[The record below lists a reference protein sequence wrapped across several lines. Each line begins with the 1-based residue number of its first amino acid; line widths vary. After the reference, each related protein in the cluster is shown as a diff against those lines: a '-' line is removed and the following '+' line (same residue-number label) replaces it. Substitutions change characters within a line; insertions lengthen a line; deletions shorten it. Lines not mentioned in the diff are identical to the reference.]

1 MAYDAAKAAE
11 YNKLIQQGLSEDQAF
26 KQAGISD
33 ADLGNYQIN
42 LNGTLGPINLGQNKV
57 AGVDYDVG
65 TGTGETVNTRV
76 TTYSSYTSTS
86 TEQVS
91 GGGSTTIV
99 ANRTVPTAAS
109 EAYASQANA
118 KQAEIDQFIKDNP
131 SNFARK
137 KQGLPPLSDQEI
149 IARQTQLDAL
159 NSERAQLYNTSLDSR
174 SSTPPTVY
182 TEPNTTTTT
191 ETVTTGV
198 AYSRESVNYNND
210 ESLSQKTELQL
221 ETTTTTVNSQSAT
234 DTSGDSAG
242 YGSSYETDERGTPL
256 PTTASGGDSAG
267 YGSSY
272 ETDELG
278 SPLPVYSNTGIDYAS
293 GQGGTDGVDFAYT
306 ESAAA
311 FSDPYY
317 GLTPEQL
324 KALGGADPT
333 DPYIRARLGIPQ
345 LPDST
350 LNPGGF
356 AAYRPTGVPLIDNAV
371 AAISSFASS
380 LTSFFSPPTKPAVTA
395 AGTTTGAPAPAGTN
409 TATAAAEATAVKQ
422 QNTDLTPAQQANLD
436 NIQAA
441 NAEVSKAEEN
451 IQANNRTILAA
462 EEGVATARETQRNA
476 EAIIA
481 QNNAE
486 LADENL
492 PDDRRAQLEA
502 NNAEQY
508 ASIAENARYIDE
520 TTAAIENAEQ
530 NNQQQQ
536 RFIQENQTSV
546 EQSQQAFA
554 ADNSDLDAPVDPMED
569 PEYNNYDTPEYDAAT
584 DGPATAQPGE
594 PGGAPLLTD
603 AEIAQ
608 IYGTTDPQETNAI
621 QGTAI
626 ISDEARAALSDPET
640 IKAQQAQ
647 NQFVLENP
655 ATVPDV
661 TTTELTDAEAANLFD
676 EAEAGPPTEDEGVEA
691 GQDID
696 LQRLDDADTLA
707 ETNAQ
712 LEADP
717 IELSS
722 DPDLQAQEDAR
733 ATDEANAQL
742 EADPIELSRDPYL
755 QQLDDADATA
765 EANAQLEADP
775 IDLEEQD
782 PGEAER
788 LAAEERLDESPTL
801 NAEDVELGEEERLA
815 AEAALDDSPTLNAED
830 VDESQDA
837 ALGGELT
844 TADGEVEGE
853 GDAGTGL
860 QEPTEE
866 DVRAAEEAAAK
877 ERTIN
882 QATLQSRYKQPG
894 NTDWRVRLALAPT
907 SDYLYNSD
915 DNSILAPLAASNGVI
930 FPYMPQIST
939 AYRANY
945 ENYDLVHSNFRG
957 VYYKSSRVDDIQVRG
972 TFTAQDTTEAKYL
985 LAVIHFF
992 RSVTKMFYGKD
1003 VERGTPPPL
1012 VYLSG
1017 LGDYQFSKHPCLVSQ
1032 FSYTLPNDVDYI
1044 RATNPNDYGGNLLNR
1059 RTPVQAAPG
1068 GINFAGARRLAN
1080 AITPSGQP
1088 LSKGATPQT
1097 PSSNSIDGRVN
1108 NTGDFSTYVP
1118 TMMEIDIT
1126 LIPVQTRSQVSKQ
1139 FSLKD
1144 FANGNLLKGGFW

>member
-11 YNKLIQQGLSEDQAF
+11 YNKLIQSGLSEDQAF

-109 EAYASQANA
+109 EAYAAQANA
-118 KQAEIDQFIKDNP
+118 KQAEIDAFIKDNP

-137 KQGLPPLSDQEI
+137 KQGLLPLTDQEI

-221 ETTTTTVNSQSAT
+221 ETTTTRVNSQTST
-234 DTSGDSAG
+234 DTDGNSAG
-242 YGSSYETDERGTPL
+242 YGSSYETDEFGTPL
-256 PTTASGGDSAG
+256 VSAQESVFDPRQEPAESVFNPGPTYNGPATEESVFDPRQDVGENVFDPDSAV
-267 YGSSY
+267 
-272 ETDELG
+272 
-278 SPLPVYSNTGIDYAS
+278 P
-293 GQGGTDGVDFAYT
+293 
-306 ESAAA
+306 SAAVA
-311 FSDPYY
+311 EAAARINDPYY

-371 AAISSFASS
+371 SAISSFASS

-395 AGTTTGAPAPAGTN
+395 AGTTTGAPAPSGTN
-409 TATAAAEATAVKQ
+409 TAAAAAEATAVKQ
-422 QNTDLTPAQQANLD
+422 QSTDLTPAQQANLD

-441 NAEVSKAEEN
+441 NAEVTKAEEN

-508 ASIAENARYIDE
+508 ASIAENARYIDD
-520 TTAAIENAEQ
+520 TTAVIEGAEQ

-536 RFIQENQTSV
+536 AFIQENQTSV

-554 ADNSDLDAPVDPMED
+554 ADNSDLDAPIDTDQDPQF
-569 PEYNNYDTPEYDAAT
+569 NNYDTPEYDAAT

-603 AEIAQ
+603 AEILARQ
-608 IYGTTDPQETNAI
+608 NADGLSDEEILARQANDVELSDEEILARQNADGLSDEEILARQAEAVDPTTDPT
-621 QGTAI
+621 GL
-626 ISDEARAALSDPET
+626 SDEEILARQNPGGLSDEE
-640 IKAQQAQ
+640 ILARQ
-647 NQFVLENP
+647 
-655 ATVPDV
+655 
-661 TTTELTDAEAANLFD
+661 EAA
-676 EAEAGPPTEDEGVEA
+676 
-691 GQDID
+691 
-696 LQRLDDADTLA
+696 
-707 ETNAQ
+707 
-712 LEADP
+712 
-717 IELSS
+717 
-722 DPDLQAQEDAR
+722 
-733 ATDEANAQL
+733 
-742 EADPIELSRDPYL
+742 
-755 QQLDDADATA
+755 
-765 EANAQLEADP
+765 
-775 IDLEEQD
+775 EQ
-782 PGEAER
+782 
-788 LAAEERLDESPTL
+788 
-801 NAEDVELGEEERLA
+801 
-815 AEAALDDSPTLNAED
+815 
-830 VDESQDA
+830 
-837 ALGGELT
+837 
-844 TADGEVEGE
+844 
-853 GDAGTGL
+853 
-860 QEPTEE
+860 
-866 DVRAAEEAAAK
+866 AAAK
-877 ERTIN
+877 QNAIN

-939 AYRANY
+939 MYRANY
-945 ENYDLVHSNFRG
+945 EQYDLVHSNFRG

-1080 AITPSGQP
+1080 TITPSGQP
-1088 LSKGATPQT
+1088 LSRGATPQT